1 MRLVSPASF
10 GSSVKGVEEVQKT
23 FYITGDFNVELGM
36 RCTDEHDIEE
46 LNEMYGP
53 LCWQGY
59 DHDPDGYK
67 KSHVVQHHVGVLLQG
82 IFYVV

>member
-10 GSSVKGVEEVQKT
+10 GSSREGRKGGVKK
-23 FYITGDFNVELGM
+23 FFITCDLNVEVGM
-36 RCTDEHDIEE
+36 ICTDENDTEE

-59 DHDPDGYK
+59 DHNPG
-67 KSHVVQHHVGVLLQG
+67 G
-82 IFYVV
+82 